1 MKRKMTEGKIFPNL
15 LSFALPL
22 VIGSLFQLT
31 YNLFDYIVLGWFSSN
46 PIESQAAIGIAGPI
60 MNIFISLFSGLCVG
74 AGIHSSELFGNKDI
88 KNLKRQFSSFFIVFG
103 LISLGITLLFLLFL
117 DPILTISNVTDPFLK
132 KEASSYLAI
141 VALGFIFCFIYNVY
155 ASTLRSMGDSFAS
168 LLFLIISC
176 VLNISL
182 NVVFV
187 VVFDLEVLGVALST
201 LISQVISAISI
212 VVYGKL
218 RYPQVLKFKLEDY
231 CIDRKLLKTSASYAI
246 ASALQQIVLFVG
258 KYLVSIQVNKYD
270 AVVIDAFSAASKIDD
285 FVFSPAQNFAHA
297 TAIFIAQ
304 NKGAKQYDRAKK
316 GYAVGFRM
324 NLVYGVIIS
333 LLIFVL
339 KEDILNLFIS
349 NDSSIVASK
358 KAVIDGGVTY
368 LNIMCMLYMLPCITN
383 SIQCYFRGIGKL
395 NIVFYSTTVQIFFR
409 VLFVYLLIYLS
420 VECIPSTAY
429 ATGIG
434 WGFMILF
441 ELPLLIYYYKNNKNL
456 IVE

>member
-1 MKRKMTEGKIFPNL
+1 M
-15 LSFALPL
+15 
-22 VIGSLFQLT
+22 
-31 YNLFDYIVLGWFSSN
+31 
-46 PIESQAAIGIAGPI
+46 
-60 MNIFISLFSGLCVG
+60 
-74 AGIHSSELFGNKDI
+74 
-88 KNLKRQFSSFFIVFG
+88 
-103 LISLGITLLFLLFL
+103 
-117 DPILTISNVTDPFLK
+117 
-132 KEASSYLAI
+132 
-141 VALGFIFCFIYNVY
+141 ALGFIFCFIYNVY

-316 GYAVGFRM
+316 GYAVGFGM